1 MTAMANRIPIS
12 KPARGFTYISVIILV
27 AVIGLVSAATLRLGV
42 LLQRSAAEREL
53 LNIGA
58 EFSDALK
65 SYAAAT
71 PQGQH
76 PQPRTL
82 NDLLRDPRYPQ
93 IRRHLRKIYIDPMT
107 GKPEWGLLTVPNKI
121 GIAGIYSLSEAKAIK
136 VANFPARF
144 AVFEGKTRISDWKF
158 TADGL
163 APPPVATTPGNAP
176 GSLFPSTPGNNQPPT
191 PTPAPGQEQPAP
203 PPEPPPPAP
212 VPEPAPEPP
221 APVERQESPPN
232 PEPQQEPPEAPP
244 EPSRS

>member
-1 MTAMANRIPIS
+1 MANRIPTS

-42 LLQRSAAEREL
+42 VLQRSAAEREL
-53 LNIGA
+53 LIIGA

-163 APPPVATTPGNAP
+163 APPPVATPPGNAP
-176 GSLFPSTPGNNQPPT
+176 GSLFPSTPGNNQPL
-191 PTPAPGQEQPAP
+191 TPAPEQPAP
-203 PPEPPPPAP
+203 PHEPPPPATPP
-212 VPEPAPEPP
+212 VPEPVPEPP
-221 APVERQESPPN
+221 APVER

>member
-1 MTAMANRIPIS
+1 MANRIPIS

-42 LLQRSAAEREL
+42 VLQRSAAEREL

-82 NDLLRDPRYPQ
+82 NDLLRDPRYQ
-93 IRRHLRKIYIDPMT
+93 QVRRHLRKIYVDPMT

-163 APPPVATTPGNAP
+163 PPPPVATTPGNAP
-176 GSLFPSTPGNNQPPT
+176 GSLFPSTPGNNQPPI
-191 PTPAPGQEQPAP
+191 PVPGQEPPAP
-203 PPEPPPPAP
+203 PSEPQPEP
-212 VPEPAPEPP
+212 VPEPP
-221 APVERQESPPN
+221 APVERPELPPN
-232 PEPQQEPPEAPP
+232 PEPQPEPPEAPA
-244 EPSRS
+244 EPPRS